1 MNGLEKMR
9 LAIRMNLESTERM
22 ALNRQA
28 MPALK
33 NPRVLAQMIETN
45 RTVLTPL
52 WRELIEEGNR
62 DGSVHTQYA
71 QELAELL
78 PLLSDLWLAPTIF
91 PASAQQTARKFDF
104 LAQMLQCMGLPLFD
118 DGLLAMAQGFFAA
131 WVQPPCEA

>member
-1 MNGLEKMR
+1 M
-9 LAIRMNLESTERM
+9 
-22 ALNRQA
+22 
-28 MPALK
+28 
-33 NPRVLAQMIETN
+33 
-45 RTVLTPL
+45 LTPL

-104 LAQMLQCMGLPLFD
+104 LAQMLQCMGC
-118 DGLLAMAQGFFAA
+118 LLYTSRC
-131 WVQPPCEA
+131 V